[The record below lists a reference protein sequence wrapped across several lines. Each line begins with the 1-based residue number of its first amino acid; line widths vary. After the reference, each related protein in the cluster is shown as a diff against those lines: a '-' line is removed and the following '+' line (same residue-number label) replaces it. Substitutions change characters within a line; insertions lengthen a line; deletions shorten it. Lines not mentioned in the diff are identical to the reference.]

1 MVTKRE
7 IYAII
12 AGYGLG
18 KVLPA
23 GSTARA
29 AKRTVITIARPAGRL
44 AIGLAKRHPG
54 VAAVTGLVAAH
65 ELGYLDPVYERAKP
79 IKKKAMSK
87 FNRAVKKGMS
97 IVKDSTSYG
106 RKGVINSPK
115 RAFTA
120 VTKAVSKVNKAL
132 KAGKKKPKSGN
143 AAIKKVFT
151 AAAKILERQQAR
163 GKKDRFRIGFR
174 RKKAAKKKKDYRD
187 YDPQG

>member
-54 VAAVTGLVAAH
+54 VAAVSGLVAAH

-79 IKKKAMSK
+79 IKKKAMTK
-87 FNRAVKKGMS
+87 FNRAVKKGME
-97 IVKDSTSYG
+97 IVKDSASYG
-106 RKGVINSPK
+106 KKGIINSPK
-115 RAFTA
+115 KAFTA
-120 VTKAVSKVNKAL
+120 VTKAVSKARKGEKLSVKGVLRKVQQKAKEIL
-132 KAGKKKPKSGN
+132 GKE
-143 AAIKKVFT
+143 VT
-151 AAAKILERQQAR
+151 
-163 GKKDRFRIGFR
+163 R
-174 RKKAAKKKKDYRD
+174 RKKFGKGPAGKLAEMKYRLRLRK
-187 YDPQG
+187 